1 MCPVSVTTAL
11 ASCPALRT
19 TGKGKNFRPQYRRSD
34 PRKSRPRFFLLLAAV
49 WSASIH
55 TSSNPVHVRYRIHFL
70 RSLRP
75 SDGSLED
82 MAVWRSEKHYPIS
95 PHPSAFSFR
104 RRRRGHSIPRSVH
117 CRRHHATRWRPPRP
131 RKKKVSLTPLLFA
144 LWLEEPPLGN
154 EALFIF
160 QTERSLLHEKWESRG
175 KRGNLDPNQVEARK
189 CTPV

>member
-19 TGKGKNFRPQYRRSD
+19 TGKGKNFRPHYRRSD
-34 PRKSRPRFFLLLAAV
+34 PRKSRLRFFLLLVAV

-131 RKKKVSLTPLLFA
+131 MKK
-144 LWLEEPPLGN
+144 
-154 EALFIF
+154 
-160 QTERSLLHEKWESRG
+160 RSLLPRFCLHCGWKSPLLETRLSLFFRPSGALCMKSGKVGESGATLTLIR
-175 KRGNLDPNQVEARK
+175 
-189 CTPV
+189 